1 MAQEILTRLSRPA
14 GHRFDRVSIFSAG
27 YNFKDVDAFSKR
39 LTSFFQEGKALSVD
53 EVRTIAFRPQK
64 GGYRE
69 AQVDLLLD
77 AVVNVML
84 AVRQ

>member
-1 MAQEILTRLSRPA
+1 
-14 GHRFDRVSIFSAG
+14 
-27 YNFKDVDAFSKR
+27 VDAFATR
-39 LTSFFQEGKALSVD
+39 LTNYFQDGRPMSLD
-53 EVRTIAFRPQK
+53 EVRTVAFRSKK

-84 AVRQ
+84 AVR